1 MKKSQD
7 FKNILIT
14 GGAGFIGSHT
24 CIELIKKGFKLTIL
38 DSLVN
43 SKIET
48 INRLKKLLEGE
59 TPNIDEIIEFK
70 KGDIRDLSFLEKVF
84 SSKNKKNEKFEGV
97 IHFCGLKSVNDSIKT
112 PIEYWDVNVLG
123 TMNLVKIMLNPLKK

>member
-1 MKKSQD
+1 M
-7 FKNILIT
+7 KNILIT

-24 CIELIKKGFKLTIL
+24 CIELVKKGFKLTIL

-43 SKIET
+43 SKVET
-48 INRLKKLLEGE
+48 INRIKKLVEGE

-84 SSKNKKNEKFEGV
+84 GSKKRKTKN
-97 IHFCGLKSVNDSIKT
+97 LKELFIFVD
-112 PIEYWDVNVLG
+112 
-123 TMNLVKIMLNPLKK
+123 